1 MRSMRKLGGTNKMK
15 VGDKAYIIES
25 GRNVRE
31 EELAGVAGDGF
42 IVKFA
47 DTGGGICVN
56 RSRLF
61 KLGEVELPVKDE
73 VPFKA
78 QKGYH
83 HWEVGA

>member
-1 MRSMRKLGGTNKMK
+1 MK

-25 GRNVRE
+25 GRKVRE
-31 EELAGVAGDGF
+31 VELVGVSGGGF

-61 KLGEVELPVKDE
+61 KLGEKPVKEED

>member
-1 MRSMRKLGGTNKMK
+1 MRSTRKMGGTNKMK

-25 GRNVRE
+25 GRKVRE
-31 EELAGVAGDGF
+31 VELVGVAVDGF
-42 IVKFA
+42 IVRFT
-47 DTGGGICVN
+47 DTGDGICVN

-61 KLGEVELPVKDE
+61 KLGEDVKKDE

-78 QKGYH
+78 QKGYR

>member
-1 MRSMRKLGGTNKMK
+1 MRSTNRTGGTNKMK

-42 IVKFA
+42 IVKFV

-61 KLGEVELPVKDE
+61 KLEEDMKKDE

-78 QKGYH
+78 QKGYR

>member
-1 MRSMRKLGGTNKMK
+1 MNKMK

-25 GRNVRE
+25 GRNIRE
-31 EELAGVAGDGF
+31 VELVGVAGDGF
-42 IVKFA
+42 IVRFK

-61 KLGEVELPVKDE
+61 KLGEDVKKDE

-78 QKGYH
+78 QKGYR